1 MIEMPIADGDML
13 IRKSLHTFH
22 AGDVDAE
29 LQWIASTF
37 VMCVHAASFAE
48 VVLRNHGAPLVQRQR
63 VLAFCDFEVG
73 RRDARH
79 DIALATA

>member
-1 MIEMPIADGDML
+1 MVEMPIADGDML
-13 IRKSLHTFH
+13 IRKRLHTVD
-22 AGDVDAE
+22 ARDVDAE